1 MLGNPNF
8 EITFVRVTEKH
19 RVLIFSQSHASAIER
34 IFAVF
39 FALGYVAFL
48 VLELITVVE
57 KDPGSACYNPIRAT
71 VCCLNIIFVALQGFL
86 IYYYPRLKL
95 NIRSILDR

>member
-8 EITFVRVTEKH
+8 EITFVKISCGY

-71 VCCLNIIFVALQGFL
+71 VCCLNVIFVALQGFL